1 MTGLILTLTK
11 YKFQYLKD
19 FNLKKCLF
27 FIFILFLACNP
38 SEIGA
43 ITRLAMSNAYLSVSV
58 YVAITLFVFLTLE
71 KTKKYSLS
79 NFFKKNINMQ
89 IPIAAFLGAIPGCG
103 GAIIVV
109 TQYLQ
114 GNISFGCL
122 VAVLTSTMGDAA
134 FLILAKQPTNA
145 FLIFIICMIVGIVTG
160 YIIDRMVKNKYA
172 KKESSKIN
180 LQLGEIDNKYHLSLY
195 KLWFII
201 FIPGFFLGIISHL
214 QIDLLK
220 IFNFNINY
228 FFGFFAALLGIF
240 IWSINPHSDKAISLD
255 NSRNIKLKCIDLTNF
270 ITVWVVIGFLFFDL
284 GIYLTGFNFKS
295 LFEVILPITPLIAVF
310 IGLIPGCGPQILTAT
325 LYLNGHIPLSAEIG
339 NAISNDGDALFPA
352 IAICPKDAILATLYS
367 MIPALLVSYSYFF
380 FIEN

>member
-1 MTGLILTLTK
+1 MTELILTLKK
-11 YKFQYLKD
+11 YQFLYLKD

-27 FIFILFLACNP
+27 FVFILILACNS
-38 SEIGA
+38 SEIGK

-58 YVAITLFVFLTLE
+58 YVAITLFVFLNLE
-71 KTKKYSLS
+71 KSKKYSLS
-79 NFFKKNINMQ
+79 NFFKKNVNMQ

-103 GAIIVV
+103 GAIIIV

-114 GNISFGCL
+114 GNITFGCL

-134 FLILAKQPTNA
+134 FLILAKEPTNA
-145 FLIFIICMIVGIVTG
+145 FLIFIICMIVGIFTG
-160 YIIDRMVKNKYA
+160 YIIDRMVKNKYS
-172 KKESSKIN
+172 KKESFKIN
-180 LQLGEIDNKYHLSLY
+180 LKLDEIDNKYYLSLY
-195 KLWFII
+195 KLWFVI

-220 IFNFNINY
+220 IFNFDINY

-240 IWSINPHSDKAISLD
+240 IWSINPYSDKDISLD
-255 NSRNIKLKCIDLTNF
+255 NSRNTKLKSIDLTNF
-270 ITVWVVIGFLFFDL
+270 ITVWVVVGFLFFDL
-284 GIYLTGFNFKS
+284 GIYLTGFNFKN

-367 MIPALLVSYSYFF
+367 TIPALLVSYSYFF
-380 FIEN
+380 LIEN